1 MMQNVTQDSD
11 NQALETQ
18 ALDRQTASHKPVKSN
33 AKAYTNHQSAT
44 PLFNQVC
51 VIGLGLIGASLAQA
65 IKNNG
70 LSTRL
75 VAVDRHI
82 PSIEAAIA
90 QGLLSAGSA
99 ALHEVVSGSDL
110 IVIAVPVQAVQAVF
124 ADIKAAMDSGQLAAD
139 CIITDVCS
147 TKVNIIAAAQSVF
160 GALPVGLVPA
170 HPIAGAEN
178 SGYDARRAALFVNH
192 NVIICELAT
201 TNRVAIAKIRQLW
214 EGVGA
219 TVMAMAADHHD
230 SILAH
235 TSHLPHLLAFNLVE
249 QLASHNDN
257 LDMFRYAAGGFRDF
271 SRIAASDPKMW
282 HDIFFANQ
290 SAIVSALDE
299 YSDYLQTM
307 RQLIIDKNST
317 ALMGLLGRAQAAR
330 RHFGHMLTSTPYTD
344 ISAMSASYIITPSQT
359 VSGTIAIPGDKSISH
374 RSIML
379 GSLATG
385 VTHVTGFLE
394 GEDALATLQAFR
406 DMGVTIEGP
415 ENGKL
420 TIHGVGMHGLKPS
433 KTPIYMGNSGTSM
446 RLLAGILA
454 AQPFDSVLTGD
465 ASLNKRPM
473 ERVAAPLRE
482 MGAVIQST
490 GHKGTSPLSITGR
503 DKVGKPLQGIDYQM
517 PVASAQI
524 KSCLLLAGLWAEG
537 TTTVTQPEISRDH
550 TERMLSAFGYPVT
563 VDGNRI
569 SVTGGGTLIGGDIAV
584 PADISSA
591 AFFMVAAAIS
601 QDSELTLT
609 QVGIN
614 PTRTGIIDILK
625 LMQADITLSNK
636 TYIGEEPVADITIRS
651 SNLVGIKIPESLVPL
666 AIDEFP
672 VLFIAASCAQGRTV
686 LTGAK
691 ELRVKESDRIAVMA
705 EGLQSLGVDC
715 TVTDDGLIIEGQGTH
730 GQMSKVVGNTVDN
743 SAPIFGGG
751 HIVSHHDHRI
761 AMSFAVA
768 SLRASKQ
775 ITIEGVE
782 TVNTSFPGFAE
793 LANQIGMAIEVRSVS
808 NGSDNNDE

>member
-1 MMQNVTQDSD
+1 MQSINSQ
-11 NQALETQ
+11 
-18 ALDRQTASHKPVKSN
+18 P
-33 AKAYTNHQSAT
+33 
-44 PLFNQVC
+44 PLFKQVC

-65 IKNNG
+65 IKDNG
-70 LSTRL
+70 LSERL
-75 VAVDRHI
+75 VAVDRHT
-82 PSIEAAIA
+82 PSIDEAI
-90 QGLLSAGSA
+90 QHGLLDAGSA
-99 ALHEVVSGSDL
+99 VLSEVVYGSDL

-124 ADIKAAMDSGQLAAD
+124 VDIKAAMDNGQLATD
-139 CIITDVCS
+139 CILTDVCS
-147 TKVNIIAAAQSVF
+147 TKVNIIDAAKEVF
-160 GALPVGLVPA
+160 GALPIGLVPA

-178 SGYDARRAALFVNH
+178 SGYHARRATLFVNH
-192 NVIICELAT
+192 SVIICELPT
-201 TNRVAIAKIRQLW
+201 TSNVAIIKLRLLW
-214 EGVGA
+214 EAVGA
-219 TVMAMAADHHD
+219 NVMSMAADHHD
-230 SILAH
+230 RILAH

-249 QLASHNDN
+249 QLASHDDN

-299 YSDYLQTM
+299 YGVYLQTM
-307 RQLIIDKNST
+307 RQLIIDKDST

-330 RHFGHMLTSTPYTD
+330 RHFGHMLASTPYTD
-344 ISAMSASYIITPSQT
+344 TSAMSASYNITPSNT

-385 VTHVTGFLE
+385 VTNVTGFLE

-415 ENGKL
+415 DNGKL
-420 TIHGVGMHGLKPS
+420 TIHGVGMNGLKPS
-433 KTPIYMGNSGTSM
+433 KTPLYMGNSGTSM
-446 RLLAGILA
+446 RLLSGILA
-454 AQPFDSVLTGD
+454 AQSFDSVLTGD
-465 ASLNKRPM
+465 TSLNKRPM

-490 GHKGTSPLSITGR
+490 GHSGTAPLSITGR
-503 DKVGKPLQGIDYQM
+503 ATVGKPLQGIDYEI

-537 TTTVTQPEISRDH
+537 TTTVTQPEVSRDH

-569 SVTGGGTLIGGDIAV
+569 SVEGGGTLKGGDIAV

-601 QDSELTLT
+601 QGSELTLT

-625 LMQADITLSNK
+625 LMQVDISLTNE
-636 TYIGEEPVADITIRS
+636 THVGGEPVADITIRS
-651 SNLVGIKIPESLVPL
+651 SNLVGIEIPEHLVPL

-705 EGLQSLGVDC
+705 EGLHTLGIDC
-715 TVTDDGLIIEGQGTH
+715 TVTEDGLIIEGKGVEGEDVD
-730 GQMSKVVGNTVDN
+730 GQSGKVNN
-743 SAPIFGGG
+743 SQPVFGGG
-751 HIVSHHDHRI
+751 HITSHHDHRI

-793 LANQIGMAIEVRSVS
+793 LANQIGMSIQVDDASA
-808 NGSDNNDE
+808 

>member
-1 MMQNVTQDSD
+1 MGCATRYTVSSQQNQQK
-11 NQALETQ
+11 NNKQQL
-18 ALDRQTASHKPVKSN
+18 LN
-33 AKAYTNHQSAT
+33 NHSS
-44 PLFNQVC
+44 LFKQVC

-65 IKNNG
+65 IKDNG
-70 LSTRL
+70 LSERL
-75 VAVDRHI
+75 VAVDRHA
-82 PSIEAAIA
+82 PSLEEAIQ
-90 QGLLSAGSA
+90 QGLLDAGSA
-99 ALHEVVSGSDL
+99 VLGDVVNGSDL
-110 IVIAVPVQAVQAVF
+110 IIIAVPVQAVQAVF
-124 ADIKAAMDSGQLAAD
+124 TDIKNAMDSGQLATD

-147 TKVNIIAAAQSVF
+147 TKVNIIEAAKTVF
-160 GALPVGLVPA
+160 TILPTGLVPA

-178 SGYDARRAALFVNH
+178 SGYHARRANLFVNH
-192 NVIICELAT
+192 SVIICELPT
-201 TNRVAIAKIRQLW
+201 TTLTAIVRLRQLW
-214 EGVGA
+214 EAVGA
-219 TVMAMAADHHD
+219 KVMAMDAAHHD
-230 SILAH
+230 TILAH

-249 QLASHNDN
+249 QLASHDDN

-271 SRIAASDPKMW
+271 TRIAASDPKMW

-299 YSDYLQTM
+299 YSAYLQDI
-307 RQLIIDKNST
+307 RQLIIDKDST

-330 RHFGHMLTSTPYTD
+330 RHFGHMLASTPYTD
-344 ISAMSASYIITPSQT
+344 TSVMSASYLISPSNT
-359 VSGTIAIPGDKSISH
+359 VTGTIAIPGDKSISH

-385 VTHVTGFLE
+385 VTNVTGFLE

-415 ENGKL
+415 DKGKL
-420 TIHGVGMHGLKPS
+420 IIHGVGMHGLKPS
-433 KTPIYMGNSGTSM
+433 KTPLYMGNSGTSM
-446 RLLAGILA
+446 RLLSGILA
-454 AQPFDSVLTGD
+454 AQAFDSVLIGD
-465 ASLNKRPM
+465 TSLNKRPM

-490 GHKGTSPLSITGR
+490 GHSGTAPLSITGR
-503 DKVGKPLQGIDYQM
+503 DNVGKPLQGIEYDM
-517 PVASAQI
+517 PVASAQV
-524 KSCLLLAGLWAEG
+524 KSCLLLAGLWSEG
-537 TTTVTQPEISRDH
+537 TTIVTQPEVSRDH

-569 SVTGGGTLIGGDIAV
+569 SVEGGGKLIGGDIAV

-601 QDSELTLT
+601 QGSELTLT

-625 LMQADITLSNK
+625 LMQADISLSNE
-636 TYIGEEPVADITIRS
+636 THVGGEPVADITIRG
-651 SNLVGIKIPESLVPL
+651 SNLVGIEIPEYLVPL

-705 EGLQSLGVDC
+705 EGLQTLGVDC
-715 TVTDDGLIIEGQGTH
+715 TVTEDGLIIKGLGIQSRNGEVT
-730 GQMSKVVGNTVDN
+730 N
-743 SAPIFGGG
+743 SQPVFGGG
-751 HIVSHHDHRI
+751 HITSHHDHRI

-775 ITIEGVE
+775 IAIEGVE

-793 LANQIGMAIEVRSVS
+793 LANQIGMSIQVT
-808 NGSDNNDE
+808 NNDS

>member
-1 MMQNVTQDSD
+1 MQKINNTINPQAATQL
-11 NQALETQ
+11 A
-18 ALDRQTASHKPVKSN
+18 PF
-33 AKAYTNHQSAT
+33 SAQ
-44 PLFNQVC
+44 PLFQQVC

-65 IKNNG
+65 IKDNG
-70 LSTRL
+70 LSQRI
-75 VAVDRHI
+75 VAVDRHE
-82 PSIEAAIA
+82 PSLEEAIQ
-90 QGLLSAGSA
+90 QGLLDAGSSV
-99 ALHEVVSGSDL
+99 LNEVISGSDL
-110 IVIAVPVQAVQAVF
+110 IVIAVPVQAAQAVF
-124 ADIKAAMDSGQLAAD
+124 IDIKNAMDSGLLATD

-147 TKVNIIAAAQSVF
+147 TKVNIIDAAKAVF
-160 GALPVGLVPA
+160 ETLPIGFVPA

-178 SGYDARRAALFVNH
+178 SGYHARRANLFLNH
-192 NVIICELAT
+192 SVIICELPT
-201 TNRVAIAKIRQLW
+201 TSQLAISKLSQLW
-214 EGVGA
+214 EAVGA
-219 TVMAMAADHHD
+219 SVMPMEAAHHD

-249 QLASHNDN
+249 QLASHDDN

-299 YSDYLQTM
+299 YSAYLNDI
-307 RQLIIDKNST
+307 RQLIIDKDSI
-317 ALMGLLGRAQAAR
+317 ALMGILGRAQAAR
-330 RHFGHMLTSTPYTD
+330 RHFGHMLASTPYTD
-344 ISAMSASYIITPSQT
+344 TSAMSASYNITPSNT
-359 VSGTIAIPGDKSISH
+359 VSGTITIPGDKSISH

-385 VTHVTGFLE
+385 ITKVTGFLE

-415 ENGKL
+415 DNGNL
-420 TIHGVGMHGLKPS
+420 TIHGVGMNGLKPS
-433 KTPIYMGNSGTSM
+433 KTPLYMGNSGTSM

-454 AQPFDSVLTGD
+454 AQTFDSVLTGD
-465 ASLNKRPM
+465 TSLNKRPM

-490 GHKGTSPLSITGR
+490 GQQGTAPLSITGR
-503 DKVGKPLQGIDYQM
+503 DSVGKSLQGAEYDM

-537 TTTVTQPEISRDH
+537 TTTVIQPEISRDH

-569 SVTGGGTLIGGDIAV
+569 SVEGGGTLTGGDIAV

-601 QDSELTLT
+601 QGSELTLK

-625 LMQADITLSNK
+625 LMQADISLSNE
-636 TYIGEEPVADITIRS
+636 THVGGEPVADITIRG
-651 SNLVGIKIPESLVPL
+651 SNLVGIEIPEYLVPL

-705 EGLQSLGVDC
+705 EGLQTLGVDC
-715 TVTDDGLIIEGQGTH
+715 TVTEDGLIIEGKGIE
-730 GQMSKVVGNTVDN
+730 GKGNQAQNDEVDN
-743 SAPIFGGG
+743 SRAVFGGG

-793 LANQIGMAIEVRSVS
+793 LANQIGMSIDVVS
-808 NGSDNNDE
+808 A

>member
-1 MMQNVTQDSD
+1 MSRQQNNISNQNNNMQSMNTQ
-11 NQALETQ
+11 
-18 ALDRQTASHKPVKSN
+18 P
-33 AKAYTNHQSAT
+33 
-44 PLFNQVC
+44 PLFKQIC

-65 IKNNG
+65 IKDNG
-70 LSTRL
+70 LSERL
-75 VAVDRHI
+75 VAVDRHT
-82 PSIEAAIA
+82 PSIDEAI
-90 QGLLSAGSA
+90 QHGLLDIGSA
-99 ALHEVVSGSDL
+99 VLSEVVFGSDL

-124 ADIKAAMDSGQLAAD
+124 IDIKAAMDNGQLATD

-147 TKVNIIAAAQSVF
+147 TKVNIIDAAKAVF
-160 GALPVGLVPA
+160 GSLPIGLVPA

-178 SGYDARRAALFVNH
+178 SGYHARRATLFVNH
-192 NVIICELAT
+192 SVIICELPT
-201 TNRVAIAKIRQLW
+201 TSNVAITKLRQLW
-214 EGVGA
+214 EAVGA
-219 TVMAMAADHHD
+219 NVMSMDAEHHD
-230 SILAH
+230 RILAH

-249 QLASHNDN
+249 QLASHDDN

-282 HDIFFANQ
+282 HDIFFANE

-299 YSDYLQTM
+299 YGVYLQTM
-307 RQLIIDKNST
+307 RQLIIDKDST

-330 RHFGHMLTSTPYTD
+330 RHFGHMLASTPYTD
-344 ISAMSASYIITPSQT
+344 TSAMSASYNITPSNT
-359 VSGTIAIPGDKSISH
+359 VLGTIAIPGDKSISH

-385 VTHVTGFLE
+385 VTKVTGFLE

-415 ENGKL
+415 DNGKL
-420 TIHGVGMHGLKPS
+420 TIHGVGMNGLKPS
-433 KTPIYMGNSGTSM
+433 KTPLYMGNSGTSM

-454 AQPFDSVLTGD
+454 AQSFDSVLTGD
-465 ASLNKRPM
+465 TSLNKRPM

-490 GHKGTSPLSITGR
+490 GHSGTAPLSITGR
-503 DKVGKPLQGIDYQM
+503 ATVGKPLQGIDYEM

-537 TTTVTQPEISRDH
+537 TTTVTQPEVSRDH

-569 SVTGGGTLIGGDIAV
+569 SVAGGGQLTGGDIAV

-601 QDSELTLT
+601 QNSELTLT

-625 LMQADITLSNK
+625 LMQANISLSNE
-636 TYIGEEPVADITIRS
+636 THVGGEPVADITIRS
-651 SNLVGIKIPESLVPL
+651 SNLVGIEIPEHLVPL

-705 EGLQSLGVDC
+705 EGLQTLGIDC
-715 TVTDDGLIIEGQGTH
+715 TVTEDGLIIEGKGIEGEGIE
-730 GQMSKVVGNTVDN
+730 GQN
-743 SAPIFGGG
+743 SNVNNSQPVFGGG
-751 HIVSHHDHRI
+751 HITSHHDHRI
-761 AMSFAVA
+761 AMSFAIA
-768 SLRASKQ
+768 SLRASKK

-793 LANQIGMAIEVRSVS
+793 LANHIGMSVKV
-808 NGSDNNDE
+808 DNAAV

>member
-1 MMQNVTQDSD
+1 MSSLQKNQNNK
-11 NQALETQ
+11 NQTL
-18 ALDRQTASHKPVKSN
+18 LN
-33 AKAYTNHQSAT
+33 NQS
-44 PLFNQVC
+44 PLFKQVLFQQVC

-65 IKNNG
+65 IKDSG
-70 LSTRL
+70 LSSRL
-75 VAVDRHI
+75 VAVDRHE
-82 PSIEAAIA
+82 PSIEEAIQ
-90 QGLLSAGSA
+90 QGLLEAGSSN
-99 ALHEVVSGSDL
+99 LSDVVSGSDL
-110 IVIAVPVQAVQAVF
+110 IVIAVPVQAVQSVF
-124 ADIKAAMDSGQLAAD
+124 ADIKQAMDDGQLTAD
-139 CIITDVCS
+139 CVITDVCS
-147 TKVNIIAAAQSVF
+147 TKVNIIDAAKVVF
-160 GALPVGLVPA
+160 GSLPIGLVPA

-178 SGYDARRAALFVNH
+178 SGYHARRASLFVNH
-192 NVIICELAT
+192 SVIICELPT
-201 TNRVAIAKIRQLW
+201 TSAVSIAKLRLLW
-214 EGVGA
+214 QAVGA
-219 TVMAMAADHHD
+219 KVMPMAADHHD
-230 SILAH
+230 AILAH

-249 QLASHNDN
+249 QLASHDDN

-271 SRIAASDPKMW
+271 TRIAASDPKMW

-299 YSDYLQTM
+299 YGVYLQTM
-307 RQLIIDKNST
+307 RQLIIDKDST

-330 RHFGHMLTSTPYTD
+330 RHFGHMLASTPYTET
-344 ISAMSASYIITPSQT
+344 SAMSASYIITPSHT
-359 VSGTIAIPGDKSISH
+359 VSGTITIPGDKSISH

-385 VTHVTGFLE
+385 VTRVTGFLE

-415 ENGKL
+415 DNGNL
-420 TIHGVGMHGLKPS
+420 TIHGVGMNGLKPS
-433 KTPIYMGNSGTSM
+433 KTPLYMGNSGTSM
-446 RLLAGILA
+446 RLLSGILA
-454 AQPFDSVLTGD
+454 AQPFDSVLLGD
-465 ASLNKRPM
+465 TSLNKRPM
-473 ERVAAPLRE
+473 ERVAAPLRM

-490 GHKGTSPLSITGR
+490 GHSGTAPLSITGR
-503 DKVGKPLQGIDYQM
+503 DTVGKPLQGIDYEL

-524 KSCLLLAGLWAEG
+524 KSCLLLAGLWAKG
-537 TTTVTQPEISRDH
+537 TTTITQPEISRDH

-569 SVTGGGTLIGGDIAV
+569 SIEGGGQLTGGDIVV

-601 QDSELTLT
+601 QGSELTLT

-614 PTRTGIIDILK
+614 PTRTGILDILK
-625 LMQADITLSNK
+625 LMQADISLSNE
-636 TYIGEEPVADITIRS
+636 THVGGEPVADITIRS
-651 SNLVGIKIPESLVPL
+651 SSLVGIDIPEHLVPL

-672 VLFIAASCAQGRTV
+672 VLFVAASCAQGRTV

-705 EGLQSLGVDC
+705 EGLQTLGIDC
-715 TVTDDGLIIEGQGTH
+715 TVTDDGLIIEGKGIEDKEVASQKG
-730 GQMSKVVGNTVDN
+730 GKNNVQ
-743 SAPIFGGG
+743 PIFGGG
-751 HIVSHHDHRI
+751 HITSHHDHRI

-768 SLRASKQ
+768 SLRASEQ

-793 LANQIGMAIEVRSVS
+793 LANQIGMFIQVDTASA
-808 NGSDNNDE
+808 

>member
-1 MMQNVTQDSD
+1 MSSKKNNQNNNKQP
-11 NQALETQ
+11 L
-18 ALDRQTASHKPVKSN
+18 SN
-33 AKAYTNHQSAT
+33 AQS
-44 PLFNQVC
+44 PLFKQVC

-65 IKNNG
+65 IKDNG
-70 LSTRL
+70 LSERL
-75 VAVDRHI
+75 VAVDRHA
-82 PSIEAAIA
+82 PSIDEAI
-90 QGLLSAGSA
+90 QHGLLDAGSSIIGD
-99 ALHEVVSGSDL
+99 VVSGSDL

-124 ADIKAAMDSGQLAAD
+124 TDIKNAMDNGQLATD
-139 CIITDVCS
+139 CVITDVCS
-147 TKVNIIAAAQSVF
+147 TKVNIIEAAKAVF
-160 GALPVGLVPA
+160 TPLPVGLVPA

-178 SGYDARRAALFVNH
+178 SGYHARRATLFANH
-192 NVIICELAT
+192 SVIICKLPT
-201 TNRVAIAKIRQLW
+201 TNSSAIAKLRRLW
-214 EGVGA
+214 EAVGA
-219 TVMAMAADHHD
+219 TVMAMDAEHHD
-230 SILAH
+230 AILAH

-249 QLASHNDN
+249 QLASHDDN

-271 SRIAASDPKMW
+271 TRIAASDPKMW

-299 YSDYLQTM
+299 YSVYLQDI
-307 RQLIIDKNST
+307 RQLIIDKDST

-330 RHFGHMLTSTPYTD
+330 RHFGHMLASTPYTD
-344 ISAMSASYIITPSQT
+344 TSAMSASYLISPSNT
-359 VSGTIAIPGDKSISH
+359 VTGTIAIPGDKSISH

-385 VTHVTGFLE
+385 VTNVTGFLE

-415 ENGKL
+415 DNGNL
-420 TIHGVGMHGLKPS
+420 TIHGVGMNGLKPS
-433 KTPIYMGNSGTSM
+433 KTPLYMGNSGTSM
-446 RLLAGILA
+446 RLLSGILA
-454 AQPFDSVLTGD
+454 AQTFDSVLTGD
-465 ASLNKRPM
+465 TSLNKRPM

-490 GHKGTSPLSITGR
+490 GHSGTAPLSITGR
-503 DKVGKPLQGIDYQM
+503 DNVGKPLQGIEYDM
-517 PVASAQI
+517 PVASAQV

-537 TTTVTQPEISRDH
+537 TTTVTQPEVSRDH

-569 SVTGGGTLIGGDIAV
+569 SVEGGGTLTGGDIAV

-591 AFFMVAAAIS
+591 AFFTVAAAIS
-601 QDSELTLT
+601 QGSELTLT

-625 LMQADITLSNK
+625 LMNADISLSNE
-636 TYIGEEPVADITIRS
+636 THVGGEPVADITIRS
-651 SNLVGIKIPESLVPL
+651 SNLVGIEIPEYLVPL

-672 VLFIAASCAQGRTV
+672 VLFIAASCARGRTV

-705 EGLQSLGVDC
+705 EGLQTLGVDC
-715 TVTDDGLIIEGQGTH
+715 TVTDDGLIIEGQGIQSQN
-730 GQMSKVVGNTVDN
+730 GEVNN
-743 SAPIFGGG
+743 SQPVFGGG
-751 HIVSHHDHRI
+751 HITSHHDHRI

-768 SLRASKQ
+768 SLRASQQ

-793 LANQIGMAIEVRSVS
+793 LANQIGMSIQVNQGDA
-808 NGSDNNDE
+808 

>member
-1 MMQNVTQDSD
+1 MSSLQKIQKNK
-11 NQALETQ
+11 NQLF
-18 ALDRQTASHKPVKSN
+18 LN
-33 AKAYTNHQSAT
+33 AR
-44 PLFNQVC
+44 PFLFKQVC
-51 VIGLGLIGASLAQA
+51 MIGLGLIGASLAQA
-65 IKNNG
+65 IKDNG
-70 LSTRL
+70 LSSRL
-75 VAVDRHI
+75 VAVDRHA
-82 PSIEAAIA
+82 PSIEEAIQ
-90 QGLLSAGSA
+90 QGLIEAGSSS
-99 ALHEVVSGSDL
+99 LRDVVGGSDL

-124 ADIKAAMDSGQLAAD
+124 ADIKQAMDDGQLATD

-147 TKVNIIAAAQSVF
+147 TKVNIIDAAKTVF
-160 GALPVGLVPA
+160 GSLPVGFVPA

-178 SGYDARRAALFVNH
+178 SGYHARRANLFVNH
-192 NVIICELAT
+192 SVIICELPTAS
-201 TNRVAIAKIRQLW
+201 NIAIAKLRLLW
-214 EGVGA
+214 EAVGA
-219 TVMAMAADHHD
+219 KVMPMAADHHD
-230 SILAH
+230 AILAH

-249 QLASHNDN
+249 QLASHDDN

-271 SRIAASDPKMW
+271 TRIAASDPKMW

-299 YSDYLQTM
+299 YGVYLQTM
-307 RQLIIDKNST
+307 RQLIIDKDST

-330 RHFGHMLTSTPYTD
+330 RHFGHMLASTPYTD
-344 ISAMSASYIITPSQT
+344 TSAMSASYIITPSNT
-359 VSGTIAIPGDKSISH
+359 VSGTITIPGDKSISH

-415 ENGKL
+415 DNGKL
-420 TIHGVGMHGLKPS
+420 TIHGVGMNGLKPS
-433 KTPIYMGNSGTSM
+433 KTPLYMGNSGTSM
-446 RLLAGILA
+446 RLLSGILA

-465 ASLNKRPM
+465 TSLSKRPM
-473 ERVAAPLRE
+473 ERVAAPLRA

-490 GHKGTSPLSITGR
+490 GHSGTAPLSITGR
-503 DKVGKPLQGIDYQM
+503 DTVGKPLQGIDYEL

-524 KSCLLLAGLWAEG
+524 KSCLLLAGLWSEG
-537 TTTVTQPEISRDH
+537 TTTITQPEVSRDH

-569 SVTGGGTLIGGDIAV
+569 SVEGGGQLTGGDIAV

-601 QDSELTLT
+601 QGSELTLT

-614 PTRTGIIDILK
+614 PTRTGILDILK
-625 LMQADITLSNK
+625 LMQADISLSNE
-636 TYIGEEPVADITIRS
+636 THVGGEPVADITIRA
-651 SNLVGIKIPESLVPL
+651 SNLVGIEIPEHLVPL

-705 EGLQSLGVDC
+705 EGLQTLGIDC
-715 TVTDDGLIIEGQGTH
+715 TVTDDGLIIEGKGIEGKGVTDKDAE
-730 GQMSKVVGNTVDN
+730 SKPV
-743 SAPIFGGG
+743 FGGG
-751 HIVSHHDHRI
+751 HITSHHDHRI
-761 AMSFAVA
+761 AMSFAIA
-768 SLRASKQ
+768 SLRASEQ

-793 LANQIGMAIEVRSVS
+793 LANQIGMSIHVDSTNA
-808 NGSDNNDE
+808 

>member
-1 MMQNVTQDSD
+1 MNPPSHHHK
-11 NQALETQ
+11 NYKA
-18 ALDRQTASHKPVKSN
+18 ATAMP
-33 AKAYTNHQSAT
+33 T
-44 PLFNQVC
+44 PIFKQVC

-65 IKNNG
+65 IKDNG
-70 LSTRL
+70 LSARL
-75 VAVDRHI
+75 VAVDKHA
-82 PSIEAAIA
+82 PSLAEGI
-90 QGLLSAGSA
+90 QDGLLDAGSGVLSA
-99 ALHEVVSGSDL
+99 VVSGSDL
-110 IVIAVPVQAVQAVF
+110 IIIAVPTQIVTAVF
-124 ADIKAAMDSGQLAAD
+124 SDIKAAMDSGLIATD

-147 TKVNIIAAAQSVF
+147 TKVNIIAAAKAVF
-160 GALPVGLVPA
+160 SASPNSLPDGLPVGFVPA

-178 SGYDARRAALFVNH
+178 SGYHARRANLFMNH
-192 NVIICELAT
+192 SVIICELPT
-201 TNRVAIAKIRQLW
+201 TSAAAIALLRQLW
-214 EGVGA
+214 EAVGA
-219 TVMAMAADHHD
+219 TVMPMSAAHHD

-249 QLASHNDN
+249 QLASHDDN

-271 SRIAASDPKMW
+271 TRIAASDPKMW
-282 HDIFFANQ
+282 HDIFFANK

-299 YSDYLQTM
+299 YSVYLQKM
-307 RQLIIDKNST
+307 RQLILDNDST

-330 RHFGHMLTSTPYTD
+330 RHFGHMLASTPYTD
-344 ISAMSASYIITPSQT
+344 TSAMSASYFISPSNS
-359 VSGTIAIPGDKSISH
+359 VSGTITIPGDKSISH

-415 ENGKL
+415 NKGEL
-420 TIHGVGMHGLKPS
+420 TIHGVGMKGLKAS
-433 KTPIYMGNSGTSM
+433 KTPLYMGNSGTSM

-454 AQPFDSVLTGD
+454 AQDFDSVLMGD
-465 ASLNKRPM
+465 TSLNKRPM
-473 ERVAAPLRE
+473 ERVAAPLRQ
-482 MGAVIQST
+482 MGAIIQST
-490 GHKGTSPLSITGR
+490 GTSGTAPLSITGR
-503 DKVGKPLQGIDYQM
+503 DTAGKPLQGVEYAM

-563 VDGNRI
+563 VEGNRI
-569 SVTGGGTLIGGDIAV
+569 SVEGGGQLTGGNIAV

-601 QDSELTLT
+601 QNSALTLT

-625 LMQADITLSNK
+625 LMNADITLANQ
-636 TYIGEEPVADITIRS
+636 THVGGEPVADITIRS
-651 SNLVGIKIPESLVPL
+651 SNLQGIDIPEYLVPL

-672 VLFIAASCAQGRTV
+672 VLFIAASCATGRTV

-705 EGLQSLGVDC
+705 DGLQTLGVTC
-715 TVTDDGLIIEGQGTH
+715 SVTEDGLIIEGQG
-730 GQMSKVVGNTVDN
+730 SCDN
-743 SAPIFGGG
+743 NEQAHNEVNNSHPVFGGG
-751 HIVSHHDHRI
+751 HITSHHDHRI

-793 LANQIGMAIEVRSVS
+793 LANQIGMAIEVDDG
-808 NGSDNNDE
+808 NAEPKD

>member
-1 MMQNVTQDSD
+1 MLVCLTRKAVSRQQNNIINQNISNQNNKMQSMNTQ
-11 NQALETQ
+11 
-18 ALDRQTASHKPVKSN
+18 P
-33 AKAYTNHQSAT
+33 
-44 PLFNQVC
+44 PLFKQIC

-65 IKNNG
+65 IKDNG
-70 LSTRL
+70 LSERL
-75 VAVDRHI
+75 VAVDRHT
-82 PSIEAAIA
+82 PSIDEAI
-90 QGLLSAGSA
+90 QHGLLDAGSA
-99 ALHEVVSGSDL
+99 VLSEVVFCSDL

-124 ADIKAAMDSGQLAAD
+124 IDIKAAMDNGQLATD
-139 CIITDVCS
+139 CILTDVCS
-147 TKVNIIAAAQSVF
+147 TKVNIIDAAKAVF
-160 GALPVGLVPA
+160 GSLPIGLVPA

-178 SGYDARRAALFVNH
+178 SGYHARRATLFVNH
-192 NVIICELAT
+192 SVIICELPT
-201 TNRVAIAKIRQLW
+201 TSNVAITKLRQLW
-214 EGVGA
+214 EAVGA
-219 TVMAMAADHHD
+219 NVMSMDAEHHD
-230 SILAH
+230 RILAH

-249 QLASHNDN
+249 QLASHDDN

-282 HDIFFANQ
+282 HDIFFANE

-299 YSDYLQTM
+299 YGVYLQTM
-307 RQLIIDKNST
+307 RQLIIDKDST

-330 RHFGHMLTSTPYTD
+330 RHFGHMLASTPYTD
-344 ISAMSASYIITPSQT
+344 TSAMSASYNITPSNT
-359 VSGTIAIPGDKSISH
+359 VLGTIAIPGDKSISH

-385 VTHVTGFLE
+385 VTNVTGFLE

-415 ENGKL
+415 DNGKL
-420 TIHGVGMHGLKPS
+420 TIHGVGMNGLKPS
-433 KTPIYMGNSGTSM
+433 KTPLYMGNSGTSM

-454 AQPFDSVLTGD
+454 AQSFDSVLTGD
-465 ASLNKRPM
+465 TSLNKRPM

-490 GHKGTSPLSITGR
+490 GHSGTAPLSITGR
-503 DKVGKPLQGIDYQM
+503 ATVGKPLQGIDYEM

-537 TTTVTQPEISRDH
+537 TTTVTQPEVSRDH

-569 SVTGGGTLIGGDIAV
+569 SVTGGGQLTGGDIAV

-601 QDSELTLT
+601 QNSELTLT

-625 LMQADITLSNK
+625 LMQADISLSNE
-636 TYIGEEPVADITIRS
+636 THVGGEPVADITIRS
-651 SNLVGIKIPESLVPL
+651 SNLKGIEIPEHLVPL

-705 EGLQSLGVDC
+705 EGLQTLGIDC
-715 TVTDDGLIIEGQGTH
+715 TVTEDGLIIEGKGIEVEGIKAQ
-730 GQMSKVVGNTVDN
+730 N
-743 SAPIFGGG
+743 SNINNSQPVFGGG
-751 HIVSHHDHRI
+751 HITSHHDHRI
-761 AMSFAVA
+761 AMSFAIA

-793 LANQIGMAIEVRSVS
+793 LANHIGMSIKV
-808 NGSDNNDE
+808 DNATV

>member
-1 MMQNVTQDSD
+1 MQKINHTVNVQAATKLTPFSTQ
-11 NQALETQ
+11 
-18 ALDRQTASHKPVKSN
+18 
-33 AKAYTNHQSAT
+33 
-44 PLFNQVC
+44 PLFQQVC

-65 IKNNG
+65 IKDNG
-70 LSTRL
+70 LSQRL
-75 VAVDRHI
+75 VAVDRHL
-82 PSIEAAIA
+82 PSIEEAI
-90 QGLLSAGSA
+90 QHGLLDAGSA
-99 ALHEVVSGSDL
+99 TLSEVVSGSDL
-110 IVIAVPVQAVQAVF
+110 IVIAVPVQTVQAVF
-124 ADIKAAMDSGQLAAD
+124 VDIKAAMDSGQLAID

-147 TKVNIIAAAQSVF
+147 TKVNIIDAAQAVF
-160 GALPVGLVPA
+160 ETLPTGLVPA

-178 SGYDARRAALFVNH
+178 SGYHARRATLFVNH
-192 NVIICELAT
+192 SVIICELPT
-201 TNRVAIAKIRQLW
+201 TSHLAIAKLRQLW
-214 EGVGA
+214 EAVG
-219 TVMAMAADHHD
+219 TSVMPMEAAHHD
-230 SILAH
+230 AILAH

-249 QLASHNDN
+249 QLASHDDN
-257 LDMFRYAAGGFRDF
+257 LDIFRYAAGGFRDF
-271 SRIAASDPKMW
+271 TRIAASDPKMW

-299 YSDYLQTM
+299 YSVYLNDI
-307 RQLIIDKNST
+307 RQLIIDKDST

-330 RHFGHMLTSTPYTD
+330 RHFGHMLASTPYTD
-344 ISAMSASYIITPSQT
+344 TSAMSASYNITPSNT
-359 VSGTIAIPGDKSISH
+359 VSGIIAIPGDKSISH

-385 VTHVTGFLE
+385 VTRVTGFLE

-415 ENGKL
+415 DNGNL
-420 TIHGVGMHGLKPS
+420 TIHGVGMNGLKPS
-433 KTPIYMGNSGTSM
+433 KTPLYMGNSGTSM
-446 RLLAGILA
+446 RLLSGILA
-454 AQPFDSVLTGD
+454 AQTFDSVLTGD
-465 ASLNKRPM
+465 TSLNKRPM
-473 ERVAAPLRE
+473 ERVAAPLRQ

-490 GHKGTSPLSITGR
+490 GQKGTAPLSITGR
-503 DKVGKPLQGIDYQM
+503 DTVGKPLKGIDYEM

-537 TTTVTQPEISRDH
+537 TTTVTQPEVSRDH

-569 SVTGGGTLIGGDIAV
+569 SVEGGGTLTGGDIAV

-601 QDSELTLT
+601 QDSELTLK

-625 LMQADITLSNK
+625 LMQADISLSNE
-636 TYIGEEPVADITIRS
+636 THVGGEPVADITIRS
-651 SNLVGIKIPESLVPL
+651 SNLVGIEIPEYLVPL

-705 EGLQSLGVDC
+705 DGLQTLGVDC
-715 TVTDDGLIIEGQGTH
+715 TVTDDGLIIEGKG
-730 GQMSKVVGNTVDN
+730 SKSNLNEVKN
-743 SAPIFGGG
+743 SESVFGGG

-768 SLRASKQ
+768 SLRASQQ
-775 ITIEGVE
+775 INIEGVE

-793 LANQIGMAIEVRSVS
+793 LANQIGMSIDVVS
-808 NGSDNNDE
+808 A

>member
-1 MMQNVTQDSD
+1 MSSLQKNQNNKNQTLLNTQS
-11 NQALETQ
+11 
-18 ALDRQTASHKPVKSN
+18 
-33 AKAYTNHQSAT
+33 
-44 PLFNQVC
+44 PLFKQVLFQQVC

-65 IKNNG
+65 IKDCG
-70 LSTRL
+70 LSQRL
-75 VAVDRHI
+75 VAVDRHE
-82 PSIEAAIA
+82 PSIEEAIQ
-90 QGLLSAGSA
+90 QGLLEAGSSN
-99 ALHEVVSGSDL
+99 LSDVVSGSDL
-110 IVIAVPVQAVQAVF
+110 IVIAVPVQAVQSVF
-124 ADIKAAMDSGQLAAD
+124 VDIKQAMDDGQLATD

-147 TKVNIIAAAQSVF
+147 TKVNIIDAAKAVF
-160 GALPVGLVPA
+160 GVLPTGLVPA

-178 SGYDARRAALFVNH
+178 SGYHARRASLFVNH
-192 NVIICELAT
+192 SVIICELPT
-201 TNRVAIAKIRQLW
+201 TSVVSIAKLRLLW
-214 EGVGA
+214 QAVGA
-219 TVMAMAADHHD
+219 KVMPMAADHHD
-230 SILAH
+230 AILAH

-271 SRIAASDPKMW
+271 TRIAASDPKMW

-299 YSDYLQTM
+299 YGVYLQTM
-307 RQLIIDKNST
+307 RQLIIDKDST

-330 RHFGHMLTSTPYTD
+330 RHFGHMLASTPYTET
-344 ISAMSASYIITPSQT
+344 SAMSASYIITPSHT
-359 VSGTIAIPGDKSISH
+359 VSGTITIPGDKSISH

-385 VTHVTGFLE
+385 VTRVKGFLE

-415 ENGKL
+415 DNGNL
-420 TIHGVGMHGLKPS
+420 TIHGVGMNGLKPS
-433 KTPIYMGNSGTSM
+433 KTPLYMGNSGTSM
-446 RLLAGILA
+446 RLLSGILA
-454 AQPFDSVLTGD
+454 AQPFDSVLLGD
-465 ASLNKRPM
+465 TSLNKRPM
-473 ERVAAPLRE
+473 ERVAAPLRM

-490 GHKGTSPLSITGR
+490 GHSGTAPLSITGR
-503 DKVGKPLQGIDYQM
+503 DTVGKPLQGIDYEL

-524 KSCLLLAGLWAEG
+524 KSCLLLAGLWAKG
-537 TTTVTQPEISRDH
+537 TTTITQPEVSRDH

-569 SVTGGGTLIGGDIAV
+569 SIEGGGQLTGGDIAV

-614 PTRTGIIDILK
+614 PTRTGILDILK
-625 LMQADITLSNK
+625 LMQADISLSNE
-636 TYIGEEPVADITIRS
+636 THVGGEPVADITIRS
-651 SNLVGIKIPESLVPL
+651 SNLVGIDIPEHLVPL

-705 EGLQSLGVDC
+705 EGLQTLGIDC
-715 TVTDDGLIIEGQGTH
+715 TVTDDGLIIEGKGIEDKEVASQKGGTNNV
-730 GQMSKVVGNTVDN
+730 Q
-743 SAPIFGGG
+743 PIFGGG
-751 HIVSHHDHRI
+751 HITSHHDHRI

-768 SLRASKQ
+768 SLRASEQ

-793 LANQIGMAIEVRSVS
+793 LANQIGMSIQVDSTSA
-808 NGSDNNDE
+808 

>member
-1 MMQNVTQDSD
+1 MSRQNKEPLVTY
-11 NQALETQ
+11 
-18 ALDRQTASHKPVKSN
+18 KPTLK
-33 AKAYTNHQSAT
+33 NHLNPK
-44 PLFNQVC
+44 PLFRQVC
-51 VIGLGLIGASLAQA
+51 IIGLGLIGASIAQA
-65 IKNNG
+65 IKDHQLG
-70 LSTRL
+70 ARI
-75 VAVDRHI
+75 VAVDRHQ
-82 PSIEAAIA
+82 PSIDAAIE
-90 QGLLSAGSA
+90 QGLLDAGSSE
-99 ALHEVVSGSDL
+99 LFDVVAGSDL
-110 IVIAVPVQAVQAVF
+110 IIIAIPVQAVQTVF
-124 ADIKAAMDSGQLAAD
+124 AAIKLAMDSGQLGAD

-147 TKVNIIAAAQSVF
+147 TKVNVIEAAEQVF
-160 GALPVGLVPA
+160 KNSPVGLPIGFVPA
-170 HPIAGAEN
+170 HPIAGAED
-178 SGYDARRAALFVNH
+178 SGYHARRSTLFVNH
-192 NVIICELAT
+192 SVIICELPTTSAT
-201 TNRVAIAKIRQLW
+201 AIAKLRQLW
-214 EGVGA
+214 ESIGA
-219 TVMAMAADHHD
+219 TVIPMNAEHHD

-235 TSHLPHLLAFNLVE
+235 TSHLPHLLAFNLVD
-249 QLASHNDN
+249 QLASHDDN

-271 SRIAASDPKMW
+271 TRIAASDPKMW

-290 SAIVSALDE
+290 SSIVSALDE
-299 YSDYLQTM
+299 YSEYLTNI
-307 RQLIIDKNST
+307 RQLIINKDST

-330 RHFGHMLTSTPYTD
+330 RHFGHMLASTPYTD
-344 ISAMSASYIITPSQT
+344 ISAMSASYIISPSNT
-359 VSGTIAIPGDKSISH
+359 VSGVISIPGDKSISH

-385 VTHVTGFLE
+385 ITKVTGFLE

-415 ENGKL
+415 DKGKL
-420 TIHGVGMHGLKPS
+420 TIHGVGMNGLKPS

-454 AQPFDSVLTGD
+454 AQNFDSVLTGD
-465 ASLNKRPM
+465 TSLNKRPM
-473 ERVAAPLRE
+473 ERIAAPLRQ

-490 GHKGTSPLSITGR
+490 GSSGTSPLSITGR
-503 DKVGKPLQGIDYQM
+503 DKVGQPLQGINYEM

-524 KSCLLLAGLWAEG
+524 KSCLLLAGLWAQG
-537 TTTVTQPEISRDH
+537 ITCVTQPEISRDH
-550 TERMLSAFGYPVT
+550 TERMLSAFGYPVQ

-569 SVTGGGTLIGGDIAV
+569 SVEGGGKLTGGDIAV

-601 QDSELTLT
+601 QNSELTLT

-614 PTRTGIIDILK
+614 PTRTGVIDILK

-636 TYIGEEPVADITIRS
+636 TYVGEEPVADITIRS

-705 EGLQSLGVDC
+705 EGLQTLGVNC
-715 TVTDDGLIIEGQGTH
+715 TVTEDGMIIQGQGAN
-730 GQMSKVVGNTVDN
+730 SKAGETNN
-743 SAPIFGGG
+743 SQPVFGGG
-751 HIVSHHDHRI
+751 HITSHHDHRI
-761 AMSFAVA
+761 AMSFTVA
-768 SLRASKQ
+768 SLRASEQ
-775 ITIEGVE
+775 IIIEGVE

-793 LANQIGMAIEVRSVS
+793 LANQIGMVVKVDSGA
-808 NGSDNNDE
+808 DQA

>member
-1 MMQNVTQDSD
+1 MSLMTSLLPQP
-11 NQALETQ
+11 LP
-18 ALDRQTASHKPVKSN
+18 ASHK
-33 AKAYTNHQSAT
+33 
-44 PLFNQVC
+44 LFFQQVC
-51 VIGLGLIGASLAQA
+51 IVGLGLIGASLAQA
-65 IKNNG
+65 IKDNQ
-70 LSTRL
+70 LCARL
-75 VAVDRHI
+75 VAVDSHA
-82 PSIEAAIA
+82 PSVTAAIE
-90 QGLLSAGSA
+90 QGLLNAGSDR
-99 ALHEVVSGSDL
+99 LSEVVTGSDL
-110 IVIAVPVQAVQAVF
+110 IVIAVPVQAVTAVF
-124 ADIKAAMDSGQLAAD
+124 KDIKTAIDNGQLARD
-139 CIITDVCS
+139 CLITDVCS
-147 TKVNIIAAAQSVF
+147 TKVNVIDAAKSVF
-160 GALPVGLVPA
+160 ADSSMGLPSGLVPA

-178 SGYDARRAALFVNH
+178 SGYHARRAGLFVNH
-192 NVIICELAT
+192 SVIICEVPSSS
-201 TNRVAIAKIRQLW
+201 RYAIAKVRQLW
-214 EGVGA
+214 EAVGA
-219 TVMAMAADHHD
+219 TVMTMEAEHHD

-249 QLASHNDN
+249 QLASHDDN

-282 HDIFFANQ
+282 HDIFFANER
-290 SAIVSALDE
+290 AIVSALDE
-299 YSDYLQTM
+299 YSVYLQHL
-307 RQLIIDKNST
+307 RQLIIDKDST
-317 ALMGLLGRAQAAR
+317 ALLGLLGRAQAAR
-330 RHFGHMLTSTPYTD
+330 RHFGHMLASTPYTD
-344 ISAMSASYIITPSQT
+344 TSAMSTSYNISPSNT
-359 VSGTIAIPGDKSISH
+359 VTGTITIPGDKSISH
-374 RSIML
+374 RTIML
-379 GSLATG
+379 GSLANG

-415 ENGKL
+415 DNGNL
-420 TIHGVGMHGLKPS
+420 TIHGVGMNGLKPS
-433 KTPIYMGNSGTSM
+433 KTPLYMGNSGTSM

-454 AQPFDSVLTGD
+454 AQDFDSVLTGD
-465 ASLNKRPM
+465 TSLNKRPM
-473 ERVAAPLRE
+473 ERVASPLRE

-490 GHKGTSPLSITGR
+490 GHDGTSPLSITGR
-503 DKVGKPLQGIDYQM
+503 ADSGEPLHGIDYEM
-517 PVASAQI
+517 PVASGQI
-524 KSCLLLAGLWAEG
+524 KSCLLLAGLWANG
-537 TTTVTQPEISRDH
+537 TTTITQPEVSRDH

-563 VDGNRI
+563 VENNRI
-569 SVTGGGTLIGGDIAV
+569 SVDGGGTLTATDIAV
-584 PADISSA
+584 PADVSSA

-601 QDSELTLT
+601 QNSELTLT

-636 TYIGEEPVADITIRS
+636 TYVGEEPVADITIRS

-715 TVTDDGLIIEGQGTH
+715 TVTDDGLIIEGQGSH
-730 GQMSKVVGNTVDN
+730 GQMSKVVGGSVDN

-768 SLRASKQ
+768 SLRAAET

-793 LANQIGMAIEVRSVS
+793 LANQIGMKIEVKS
-808 NGSDNNDE
+808 NTDTDTSNE

>member
-1 MMQNVTQDSD
+1 MS
-11 NQALETQ
+11 
-18 ALDRQTASHKPVKSN
+18 RQTKNNLQPSLNMHRPI
-33 AKAYTNHQSAT
+33 
-44 PLFNQVC
+44 FEQVC
-51 VIGLGLIGASLAQA
+51 VIGLGLIGASFAQA
-65 IKNNG
+65 IKDNG
-70 LSTRL
+70 LSERL
-75 VAVDRHI
+75 VAVDRHA
-82 PSIEAAIA
+82 PSITEAIEH
-90 QGLLSAGSA
+90 GLLDAGSA
-99 ALHEVVSGSDL
+99 NLQDVISGSDL
-110 IVIAVPVQAVQAVF
+110 VIIAVPVQAVQAVF
-124 ADIKAAMDSGQLAAD
+124 VDIKQAMDNGQLAAD
-139 CIITDVCS
+139 CILTDVCS
-147 TKVNIIAAAQSVF
+147 TKVNIIDAAKAVF
-160 GALPVGLVPA
+160 GSLPVGLVPA

-178 SGYDARRAALFVNH
+178 SGYHARRASLFVNH
-192 NVIICELAT
+192 SVIICELAT
-201 TNRVAIAKIRQLW
+201 TSNVAITKLRLLW
-214 EGVGA
+214 ESVGA
-219 TVMAMAADHHD
+219 NVISMDAGHHD
-230 SILAH
+230 RILAH

-249 QLASHNDN
+249 QLASHDDN

-271 SRIAASDPKMW
+271 TRIAASDPKMW

-299 YSDYLQTM
+299 YGVYLQTM
-307 RQLIIDKNST
+307 RQLIIGKDST

-330 RHFGHMLTSTPYTD
+330 RHFGHMLASTPYTD
-344 ISAMSASYIITPSQT
+344 TSAMSASYNITPSNT

-415 ENGKL
+415 DNGNL
-420 TIHGVGMHGLKPS
+420 TIHGVGMNGLKPS
-433 KTPIYMGNSGTSM
+433 KTPLYMGNSGTSM
-446 RLLAGILA
+446 RLLSGILA
-454 AQPFDSVLTGD
+454 AQSFDSVLTGD
-465 ASLNKRPM
+465 TSLNKRPM
-473 ERVAAPLRE
+473 ERVAAPLRT

-490 GHKGTSPLSITGR
+490 GHSGTAPLSITGR
-503 DKVGKPLQGIDYQM
+503 DTAGKPLQGTEYDM
-517 PVASAQI
+517 PVASAQV

-550 TERMLSAFGYPVT
+550 TERMLSAFGYPLIVE
-563 VDGNRI
+563 GNRI
-569 SVTGGGTLIGGDIAV
+569 SVTGGGTLTGGDIAV

-601 QDSELTLT
+601 QNSELTLT

-614 PTRTGIIDILK
+614 PTRTGVIDILK
-625 LMQADITLSNK
+625 LMNADISLSNESHV
-636 TYIGEEPVADITIRS
+636 GGEPVADITIRS
-651 SNLVGIKIPESLVPL
+651 SNLVGIEIPEHLVPL

-672 VLFIAASCAQGRTV
+672 VLFVAASCAKGRTV

-705 EGLQSLGVDC
+705 EGLQTLGIDC
-715 TVTDDGLIIEGQGTH
+715 TVTDDGLIIEGKGTATEN
-730 GQMSKVVGNTVDN
+730 GDINN
-743 SAPIFGGG
+743 SQPIFGGG

-761 AMSFAVA
+761 AMSFSVT
-768 SLRASKQ
+768 SLRAAEQ

-793 LANQIGMAIEVRSVS
+793 LANQIGMSIQVDTDAE
-808 NGSDNNDE
+808 

>member
-1 MMQNVTQDSD
+1 MSSQKN
-11 NQALETQ
+11 NKL
-18 ALDRQTASHKPVKSN
+18 
-33 AKAYTNHQSAT
+33 QSSLNTT
-44 PLFNQVC
+44 PPIFKQVC
-51 VIGLGLIGASLAQA
+51 VIGLGLIGASFAQA
-65 IKNNG
+65 IKDNG
-70 LSTRL
+70 LSARL
-75 VAVDRHI
+75 VAVDRHA
-82 PSIEAAIA
+82 PSIIEAIEH
-90 QGLLSAGSA
+90 GLLDAGSA
-99 ALHEVVSGSDL
+99 DVQDVIAGSDL
-110 IVIAVPVQAVQAVF
+110 IIIAVPVQAVQAVF
-124 ADIKAAMDSGQLAAD
+124 IDIKQAMDNGQLASD
-139 CIITDVCS
+139 CIMTDVCS
-147 TKVNIIAAAQSVF
+147 TKVNIIDAAKAVF
-160 GALPVGLVPA
+160 GSLPIGLVPA

-178 SGYDARRAALFVNH
+178 SGYHARRASLFVNH
-192 NVIICELAT
+192 SVIICELPTTSAT
-201 TNRVAIAKIRQLW
+201 AIAKLRLLW
-214 EGVGA
+214 ESVGA
-219 TVMAMAADHHD
+219 NVMSMDAEHHD
-230 SILAH
+230 RILAH

-249 QLASHNDN
+249 QLASHDDN

-271 SRIAASDPKMW
+271 TRIAASDPKMW

-299 YSDYLQTM
+299 YGVYLHTM
-307 RQLIIDKNST
+307 RQLIIDQDST

-330 RHFGHMLTSTPYTD
+330 RHFGHMLASTPYTD
-344 ISAMSASYIITPSQT
+344 TSAMSASYNITPSNT

-385 VTHVTGFLE
+385 VTNVTGFLE

-415 ENGKL
+415 DNGNL
-420 TIHGVGMHGLKPS
+420 TIHGVGMNGLKPS
-433 KTPIYMGNSGTSM
+433 KTPLYMGNSGTSM
-446 RLLAGILA
+446 RLLSGILA
-454 AQPFDSVLTGD
+454 AQSFDSVLTGD
-465 ASLNKRPM
+465 TSLNKRPM
-473 ERVAAPLRE
+473 ERVAAPLRS

-490 GHKGTSPLSITGR
+490 GHSGTAPLSITGR
-503 DKVGKPLQGIDYQM
+503 DIAGKPLQGTEYDM
-517 PVASAQI
+517 PVASAQV

-537 TTTVTQPEISRDH
+537 TTTVIQPEISRDH

-563 VDGNRI
+563 VEGNRI
-569 SVTGGGTLIGGDIAV
+569 SVTGGGTLTGGDIAV

-601 QDSELTLT
+601 QNSELTLT

-625 LMQADITLSNK
+625 LMNADISLSNE
-636 TYIGEEPVADITIRS
+636 THVGGEPVADITIRS
-651 SNLVGIKIPESLVPL
+651 SNLVGIEIPEHLVPL

-705 EGLQSLGVDC
+705 EGLHTLGIDC
-715 TVTDDGLIIEGQGTH
+715 TVTDDGLIIEGKGVATEN
-730 GQMSKVVGNTVDN
+730 GEVNN
-743 SAPIFGGG
+743 SQPVFGGG

-761 AMSFAVA
+761 AMSFSVA
-768 SLRASKQ
+768 SLRASQQ

-793 LANQIGMAIEVRSVS
+793 LANQIGMSIQVDTGAE
-808 NGSDNNDE
+808 

>member
-1 MMQNVTQDSD
+1 MIIQNIMQKINQDLA
-11 NQALETQ
+11 NQE
-18 ALDRQTASHKPVKSN
+18 PVNTSLSII
-33 AKAYTNHQSAT
+33 Q
-44 PLFNQVC
+44 PLFGQVC

-65 IKNNG
+65 IKDNH
-70 LSTRL
+70 LSKRL
-75 VAVDRHI
+75 VAVDRHL
-82 PSIEAAIA
+82 PSIEEAIA
-90 QGLLSAGSA
+90 QGLLDAGSA
-99 ALHEVVSGSDL
+99 VLSDVVSGSDL
-110 IVIAVPVQAVQAVF
+110 IVIAVPVQAAQAVF
-124 ADIKAAMDSGQLAAD
+124 SDIKAAMDNGQLATD

-147 TKVNIIAAAQSVF
+147 TKVNIIEAAQAVF
-160 GALPVGLVPA
+160 TSLPVGLVPA

-178 SGYDARRAALFVNH
+178 SGYHARRSNLFVNH
-192 NVIICELAT
+192 SVIICELPT
-201 TNRVAIAKIRQLW
+201 TRVSAINKLRQLW
-214 EGVGA
+214 EAVGA
-219 TVMAMAADHHD
+219 TVMPMAAAHHD

-271 SRIAASDPKMW
+271 TRIAASDPKMW

-299 YSDYLQTM
+299 YSVYLQDI
-307 RQLIIDKNST
+307 RQLIIDKDST

-330 RHFGHMLTSTPYTD
+330 RHFGHMLASTPYTD
-344 ISAMSASYIITPSQT
+344 TSAMSASYNITPSNT
-359 VSGTIAIPGDKSISH
+359 VIGTIAIPGDKSISH

-415 ENGKL
+415 DKGKL
-420 TIHGVGMHGLKPS
+420 TIHGVGMNGLKPS
-433 KTPIYMGNSGTSM
+433 KTPLYMGNSGTSM

-454 AQPFDSVLTGD
+454 AQKFDSVLTGD
-465 ASLNKRPM
+465 TSLNKRPM
-473 ERVAAPLRE
+473 ERVASPLRD

-503 DKVGKPLQGIDYQM
+503 DNVGKPLHGIDYDM

-524 KSCLLLAGLWAEG
+524 KSCLLLAGLWAER

-563 VDGNRI
+563 VEGNRI
-569 SVTGGGTLIGGDIAV
+569 SIEGGGTLTGGDIAV

-601 QDSELTLT
+601 QGSELTLT

-625 LMQADITLSNK
+625 LMNADITLSNE
-636 TYIGEEPVADITIRS
+636 TYVGGEPVADITIRS
-651 SNLVGIKIPESLVPL
+651 SNLVGIEIPEALVPL

-705 EGLQSLGVDC
+705 EGLQTLGVDC
-715 TVTDDGLIIEGQGTH
+715 TVTEDGLIIEGQG
-730 GQMSKVVGNTVDN
+730 SN
-743 SAPIFGGG
+743 SQSDEVNNSQPVFGGG
-751 HIVSHHDHRI
+751 YIVSHHDHRI

-793 LANQIGMAIEVRSVS
+793 LANQIGMNIEVDKGV
-808 NGSDNNDE
+808 DNSIDNA

>member
-1 MMQNVTQDSD
+1 MALSIWMFVCTMRTVVSRQQKNQKNNNQILLNTQ
-11 NQALETQ
+11 
-18 ALDRQTASHKPVKSN
+18 P
-33 AKAYTNHQSAT
+33 
-44 PLFNQVC
+44 PLFKQVC

-65 IKNNG
+65 IKDNG
-70 LSTRL
+70 LSERL
-75 VAVDRHI
+75 VAVDRHA
-82 PSIEAAIA
+82 PSIEEAIK
-90 QGLLSAGSA
+90 QGLLEAGSSTLGEVA
-99 ALHEVVSGSDL
+99 AGSDL
-110 IVIAVPVQAVQAVF
+110 IIIAVPVQAVQAVF
-124 ADIKAAMDSGQLAAD
+124 ADIKQAMDNGQLASD
-139 CIITDVCS
+139 CMITDVCS
-147 TKVNIIAAAQSVF
+147 TKANIIDAAKAVF
-160 GALPVGLVPA
+160 TSLPTGLVPA

-178 SGYDARRAALFVNH
+178 SGYHARRATLFANH
-192 NVIICELAT
+192 SVIICELPT
-201 TNRVAIAKIRQLW
+201 TNHVAIAKLRLLW
-214 EGVGA
+214 EAVGA
-219 TVMAMAADHHD
+219 KVMPMEATHHD
-230 SILAH
+230 AILAH

-249 QLASHNDN
+249 QLASHDDN

-271 SRIAASDPKMW
+271 TRIAASDPKMW

-290 SAIVSALDE
+290 NAIVSALDE
-299 YSDYLQTM
+299 YGVYLQTM
-307 RQLIIDKNST
+307 RQLIIDKDST

-330 RHFGHMLTSTPYTD
+330 RHFGHMLASTPYTD
-344 ISAMSASYIITPSQT
+344 TSAMSASYIITPSNT
-359 VSGTIAIPGDKSISH
+359 VSGTITIPGDKSISH

-415 ENGKL
+415 DNGKL
-420 TIHGVGMHGLKPS
+420 TIHGVGMNGLKPS
-433 KTPIYMGNSGTSM
+433 KTPLYMGNSGTSM

-454 AQPFDSVLTGD
+454 AQPFDSVMLGD
-465 ASLNKRPM
+465 TSLNKRPM
-473 ERVAAPLRE
+473 ERVAAPLRM

-490 GHKGTSPLSITGR
+490 GHSGTAPLSITGR
-503 DKVGKPLQGIDYQM
+503 DTAGKPLQGINYEL

-524 KSCLLLAGLWAEG
+524 KSCLLLAGLWSEG
-537 TTTVTQPEISRDH
+537 TTTITQPEVSRDH

-569 SVTGGGTLIGGDIAV
+569 SVKGGGALVGGDIAV

-601 QDSELTLT
+601 QGSELTLT

-614 PTRTGIIDILK
+614 PTRTGVIDILK
-625 LMQADITLSNK
+625 LMNADISLSNE
-636 TYIGEEPVADITIRS
+636 TYVGGEPVADITIRS
-651 SNLVGIKIPESLVPL
+651 SNLVGIEIPEHLVPL

-705 EGLQSLGVDC
+705 EGLQTLGIDC
-715 TVTDDGLIIEGQGTH
+715 TVTEDGLIVEGKG
-730 GQMSKVVGNTVDN
+730 VVSQNDQIDN
-743 SAPIFGGG
+743 SQPVFGGG
-751 HIVSHHDHRI
+751 QITSHHDHRI

-768 SLRASKQ
+768 SLRASEQ
-775 ITIEGVE
+775 IIIEGTE

-793 LANQIGMAIEVRSVS
+793 LANQIGMSIQVEDTSI
-808 NGSDNNDE
+808 